1 MNFSQEDVLKFLAIG
16 GLIAFILLLISFQ
29 FVFAIIVLI
38 IAIIAWYLL
47 KKGDQGNA

>member
-1 MNFSQEDVLKFLAIG
+1 MNFDQNTILKFLVVG

-38 IAIIAWYLL
+38 VAIVSYIYL
-47 KKGDQGNA
+47 KKGQSGNA